1 MSKIF
6 TRPTNKS
13 NPSSKWPTLAFVGVI
28 LTVTAFGF
36 VSSQHESMNIQ
47 NSYLSSQ

>member
-6 TRPTNKS
+6 TRPTNKPVS
-13 NPSSKWPTLAFVGVI
+13 TSKWPTLAFVTVI
-28 LTVTAFGF
+28 LCVTAFGF
-36 VSSQHESMNIQ
+36 VSSQHETINIQ